1 MIVLPF
7 WTTYNIQKKHSTK
20 ILNTFIDR
28 ISTLILKV
36 PSIHNQL
43 ASDLVL
49 LAVFQTGLESI
60 LGYLFYVDMI

>member
-1 MIVLPF
+1 M
-7 WTTYNIQKKHSTK
+7 
-20 ILNTFIDR
+20 
-28 ISTLILKV
+28 LILKIS
-36 PSIHNQL
+36 SIHNQL